1 MIVFHV
7 LLELVMTL
15 EESIKKELIFK
26 TSRSSGPGGQHVNK
40 TSSRVEAIF
49 DLKNSKVL
57 DDEQKE
63 LLRAKLESHIDSK
76 GLIHVVSSE
85 HRSQLRNK
93 SSAIFKMYE
102 LIITGIIKP
111 KKRKATKPSRKSIE
125 ARLRKKS
132 LHALKKGRRKN
143 NSG

>member
-1 MIVFHV
+1 
-7 LLELVMTL
+7 MTL

-49 DLKNSKVL
+49 DLINSKVL

-63 LLRAKLESHIDSK
+63 LLRTKLETHIDSK
-76 GLIHVVSSE
+76 GLIHMVSSE

-93 SSAIFKMYE
+93 SSAILKMIE
-102 LIITGIIKP
+102 LINTGLIKP

-132 LHALKKGRRKN
+132 LHALKKGRRKGH
-143 NSG
+143 SDF